1 VTVTRRPID
10 LATFVGPRR
19 AGSRQAILPDHTLR
33 FAWAGQ
39 AGFFFDSGRSRSAID
54 LYLSDS
60 LAVKYEGA
68 TYPHRRM
75 MPVPVPPGQVRDLD
89 LLLSTHGHTDHM
101 DPGTIGPVLEAS
113 PAAVFACPTSER
125 EKAVARGAD
134 PERLV
139 GLVAGKTWRH
149 SADLTV
155 TAIPSAHEGLETDAA
170 GHHRYLGYII
180 EAGEWRIYHSG
191 DCVPY
196 GELSSALR
204 AFGID
209 LAIMP
214 VNGRDADRLSR
225 GVPGNFTPEECLQI
239 CREADIPHLVACHF
253 DLFSFNTIDRGAL
266 TGYLQEFAP
275 NAGVEYTVPE
285 IGMAYDMAVSH

>member
-1 VTVTRRPID
+1 VTVTQWPVTLD
-10 LATFVGPRR
+10 TFVAPRQ
-19 AGSRQAILPDHTLR
+19 AGSRQTGPPDQTLH

-39 AGFFFDSGRSRSAID
+39 AGFILNSADSRFAID

-68 TYPHRRM
+68 HYPHQRM
-75 MPVPVPPGQVRDLD
+75 MPVPIPQERVRDLD
-89 LLLSTHGHTDHM
+89 LLLSTHGHSDHM

-149 SADLTV
+149 SAGLSV
-155 TAIPSAHEGLETDAA
+155 TAIPSAHEGFETDAA

-196 GELSSALR
+196 DELSSTLRALR
-204 AFGID
+204 ID
-209 LAIMP
+209 LAFMP
-214 VNGRDADRLSR
+214 VNGRDAERLSR

-239 CREADIPHLVACHF
+239 CREAEIPHLVVCHF
-253 DLFSFNTIDRGAL
+253 GLFSFNTIDRGVL
-266 TGYLQEFAP
+266 TGSLQELAP
-275 NAGVEYTVPE
+275 EAGVEYTVPE
-285 IGMAYDMAVSH
+285 IGMVYDLGTSQ